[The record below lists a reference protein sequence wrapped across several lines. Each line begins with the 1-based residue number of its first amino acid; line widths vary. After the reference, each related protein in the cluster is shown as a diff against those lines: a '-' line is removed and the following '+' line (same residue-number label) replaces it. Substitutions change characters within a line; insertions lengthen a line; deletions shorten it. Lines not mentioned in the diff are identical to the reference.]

1 MSGARDPADAEQSL
15 SLTID
20 ELAHRTGLP
29 TRTIREYQT
38 MGLLP
43 PPERRGRIGVYA
55 AAHLGRLDLIHRLQ
69 LRGYSL
75 AGIGDL
81 LVSWRTGADLGEV
94 LGLAPDELV
103 HIDEPGAPASRE
115 QLAHLLPDLVP
126 ERLDDLVAVG
136 VVEVCGPQRYCVPSP
151 SLLQLAMDM
160 LAAGYGPDRTL
171 GLLTV
176 IASATDSI
184 ADAAVDLLQ
193 DAPSGAGDE
202 RQAAL
207 NGRGRGLLAHG
218 VGRLTVRRIGR
229 RLGITDEAST
239 SRSAAPRG
247 VGANAVTTRA
257 GRRGRR
263 RTRCPPGRPS
273 G

>member
-1 MSGARDPADAEQSL
+1 MSGTHDLADAEQSP

-20 ELAHRTGLP
+20 ELAHRTALP

-43 PPERRGRIGVYA
+43 PPERHGRVGIYG
-55 AAHLGRLDLIHRLQ
+55 AAHLGRLDLIRRLQ
-69 LRGYSL
+69 VRGYSL

-103 HIDEPGAPASRE
+103 HIDEPGAPATRE

-126 ERLDDLVAVG
+126 ARLDDLLAVG

-151 SLLQLAMDM
+151 SLVQLAMDM
-160 LAAGYGPDRTL
+160 LATGYGPDRTL
-171 GLLTV
+171 GLLAV
-176 IASATDSI
+176 IARATASI

-193 DAPSGAGDE
+193 DVPSGVGDE
-202 RQAAL
+202 RRAAL
-207 NGRGRGLLAHG
+207 TGRGRGLLAHG
-218 VGRLTVRRIGR
+218 VGRLTVHGVGR
-229 RLGITDEAST
+229 RLGISHEAAT
-239 SRSAAPRG
+239 SGSAAPRP
-247 VGANAVTTRA
+247 RQ
-257 GRRGRR
+257 R
-263 RTRCPPGRPS
+263 
-273 G
+273 